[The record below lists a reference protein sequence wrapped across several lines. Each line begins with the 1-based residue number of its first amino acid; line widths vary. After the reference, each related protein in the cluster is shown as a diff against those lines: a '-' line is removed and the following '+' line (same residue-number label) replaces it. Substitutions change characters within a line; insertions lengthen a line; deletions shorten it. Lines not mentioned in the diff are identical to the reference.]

1 MTQRV
6 GGHMPSLCIR
16 RRKGI
21 VGEEGEKG
29 RGISPF
35 PTVILRLPRMHTY
48 IYIHKTLL
56 MCLGMSSRWS

>member
-1 MTQRV
+1 MTARV
-6 GGHMPSLCIR
+6 GGHMPSLRIR

-35 PTVILRLPRMHTY
+35 PTVILRLPR
-48 IYIHKTLL
+48 LL
-56 MCLGMSSRWS
+56 SICLTSELKVSTKVVYDH